1 MHAGAVICCRS
12 ADDAIVV
19 IRVALRFH
27 QGLLASGGTAGEVG
41 VLGIALVISMH
52 DLFCD
57 QCHFVGGAVSPVS
70 PALRAIDEDA
80 GGLARRRRHAHI
92 SVGHCVAAPQPL
104 CQGVVGDGA
113 GKAAIAG
120 AFETLVPAG
129 LRHPDLDADVGVRA
143 GLQRG
148 GDTTEGWKTPQ

>member
-1 MHAGAVICCRS
+1 MHSGAVVGCGS

-19 IRVALRFH
+19 IRVTLGLH
-27 QGLLASGGTAGEVG
+27 QGLFASGGTAGEVG
-41 VLGIALVISMH
+41 VLGVPLVVSAH

-57 QCHFVGGAVSPVS
+57 QGHFVGGPVSPVS

-80 GGLARRRRHAHI
+80 RGRARRHGHAHI
-92 SVGHCVAAPQPL
+92 GVGHCVAGPQPF
-104 CQGVVGDGA
+104 CQGVVDDGA

-129 LRHPDLDADVGVRA
+129 LRHPDLDPYVGVGA
-143 GLQRG
+143 GL
-148 GDTTEGWKTPQ
+148 